1 MNAAHSMTSSS
12 VATRFYLFLT
22 AIVSIGTVGVDQ
34 LSKLLV
40 LRSFQPGEVRPIID
54 NFFNLTLTFNRGA
67 AFGLWSWLTP
77 GIREVVLGFTVL
89 VAIAVVVYFLS
100 RPYYQ
105 KALPQIALAL
115 IMGGAIGNIMD
126 RVRLGAVVDF
136 LDVYYGT
143 YHWPA
148 FNVADSAI
156 CIGVGILILFSNPTT
171 ARNPS

>member
-1 MNAAHSMTSSS
+1 MNAADTMSLSLR
-12 VATRFYLFLT
+12 ATRLYLFLT
-22 AIVSIGTVGVDQ
+22 ALVSIGTVCVDQ
-34 LSKLLV
+34 VSKLLV

-54 NFFNLTLTFNRGA
+54 GLFNLTLTFNRGA

-77 GIREVVLGFTVL
+77 GIREIVLGLTVL
-89 VAIAVVVYFLS
+89 VAMAVVVYFLS

-105 KALPQIALAL
+105 NFLSQSALAL

-156 CIGVGILILFSNPTT
+156 CIGVGILILFSKPTS
-171 ARNPS
+171 AANPS